1 MAPLE
6 NFANFHATSSK
17 CEEKFLNPH
26 IVRQNL
32 QSMTA
37 VKDCAYWPIAN
48 GAHSNVTHLQVLRN
62 LKDIICR

>member
-6 NFANFHATSSK
+6 NFANFHDILQYSNTI
-17 CEEKFLNPH
+17 FLNLH

-37 VKDCAYWPIAN
+37 FIDCAYWPIAN